1 MILAQITDTHVRGPV
16 GTGDHPQFDEAERLI
31 AAVDLINEWPD
42 TPDLV
47 LATGDL
53 TQNGSAAE
61 FAALAE
67 ILGRLR
73 VPFAVMP
80 GNHDTRAGMRA
91 QFPEQ
96 FDGCGRFL
104 QFTLE
109 DWPVRIVCLDSL
121 RDDSHGGE
129 LCAERLTWLDETL
142 AARPEAPTIVAMHH
156 PPFETRIPNARSLRF
171 KGGEALAVILR
182 QHPQVERVIAGHIH
196 RAMLTRFGGTVAS
209 VAPSTA
215 YTYALNLREP
225 EKFIATDEPPGLQ
238 FHVHEPEHGLL
249 THTIAV
255 GDYFTRVSG
264 LPSAPAAR

>member
-1 MILAQITDTHVRGPV
+1 MILAQITDTHVRGPI
-16 GTGDHPQFDEAERLI
+16 GTGDHPHFDEAARL
-31 AAVDLINEWPD
+31 ANAVALINAWPD

-47 LATGDL
+47 IATGDL

-61 FAALAE
+61 FEALAD
-67 ILGRLR
+67 ILSGLR
-73 VPFAVMP
+73 VPYAVMP
-80 GNHDTRAGMRA
+80 GNHDTREGMRTQFAA
-91 QFPEQ
+91 QFE
-96 FDGCGRFL
+96 GCGKFL
-104 QFTLE
+104 HYTIE
-109 DWPVRIVCLDSL
+109 DLPVRLVCLDTMMA
-121 RDDSHGGE
+121 DSHGGE
-129 LCAERLTWLDETL
+129 LCAERLAWLDETL
-142 AARPEAPTIVAMHH
+142 AARPDAPTIVAMHH

-171 KGGEALAVILR
+171 KGGVALAAILR

-238 FHVHEPEHGLL
+238 FHVYEPVHGLL
-249 THTIAV
+249 THTVAI

-264 LPSAPAAR
+264 LPSAPAAG